1 YANWHLRGREWEHP
15 THLEL
20 FEPGEGVAGLKQE
33 IGIRIHGGWSR
44 EGMAKSLRL
53 YARNAYGDSRFN
65 YPIFSDSGDEGF
77 NRLLLRNSGNDRMN
91 TLFRDAMMQA
101 LGKGM
106 RMDTQ
111 DYRPAV
117 VFLNGEYWGILN
129 LRERYDQHYL
139 ARTYGVNPDNVDY
152 LANHNEVDQGDAT
165 HYQQTIQY
173 IQNNNLANDDN
184 FRELQT
190 RIDTDNYM

>member
-1 YANWHLRGREWEHP
+1 
-15 THLEL
+15 
-20 FEPGEGVAGLKQE
+20 
-33 IGIRIHGGWSR
+33 
-44 EGMAKSLRL
+44 
-53 YARNAYGDSRFN
+53 
-65 YPIFSDSGDEGF
+65 
-77 NRLLLRNSGNDRMN
+77 MN

-139 ARTYGVNPDNVDY
+139 ARTYGVNPDNVDH

-190 RIDTDNYM
+190 RIDTDNYMDYTIANIFTDNRDWPGNNIDYWRLRTD